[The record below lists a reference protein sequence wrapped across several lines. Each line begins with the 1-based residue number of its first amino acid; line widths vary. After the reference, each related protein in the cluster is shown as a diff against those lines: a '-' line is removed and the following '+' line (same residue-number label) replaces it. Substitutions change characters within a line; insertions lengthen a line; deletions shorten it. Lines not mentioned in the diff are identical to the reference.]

1 MSSML
6 SSWGWRAEASARN
19 KIKMEW
25 LPSIWN
31 WSEVE
36 ISSFVSLGFRNR
48 IPRFRGSLDRDVD
61 SIDDSWKYCSKFY
74 SKIYIIE
81 PTKSAVHSRATNH
94 SAGHDREAN
103 HSACDFLFL
112 PGVIIYEQNKS
123 LAKLTVA
130 PSSQCSNLCDGVI
143 WLSHSTSYN
152 FHMWKTLRRK
162 NSVKKSVMAAIRA
175 AAVISTRVIF
185 CIKIRAY
192 LRAKWKL
199 LQSNQVKRTP
209 QEPIN
214 EFIIQKLNP
223 LLVVDFRLI
232 SAFLYV

>member
-1 MSSML
+1 MPEIKSKWNDSP
-6 SSWGWRAEASARN
+6 ASGTGVRL
-19 KIKMEW
+19 K
-25 LPSIWN
+25 
-31 WSEVE
+31 
-36 ISSFVSLGFRNR
+36 FQFFFCLGFRNR

-81 PTKSAVHSRATNH
+81 PAKSAVHSRATNH
-94 SAGHDREAN
+94 SEGHDREAN
-103 HSACDFLFL
+103 HSACDPDDLSALLLLFL
-112 PGVIIYEQNKS
+112 PGVIIYKQNKS

-143 WLSHSTSYN
+143 WLSHSASYN

-175 AAVISTRVIF
+175 AAVISTRVVL
-185 CIKIRAY
+185 CITIRAY

-199 LQSNQVKRTP
+199 LNGIMKNV
-209 QEPIN
+209 
-214 EFIIQKLNP
+214 IISEWHAWYFKVS
-223 LLVVDFRLI
+223 VV
-232 SAFLYV
+232 AQ

>member
-1 MSSML
+1 MPEIKSK
-6 SSWGWRAEASARN
+6 WNDCPASGTGVRL
-19 KIKMEW
+19 K
-25 LPSIWN
+25 
-31 WSEVE
+31 
-36 ISSFVSLGFRNR
+36 FQFFFCLGFRNR

-81 PTKSAVHSRATNH
+81 PAKSAVHSRATNH

-103 HSACDFLFL
+103 HSACDPDDLSALLLLFL
-112 PGVIIYEQNKS
+112 PGVIIYKQNKS

-143 WLSHSTSYN
+143 WLSHSASYN

-175 AAVISTRVIF
+175 AAVISTRVVL
-185 CIKIRAY
+185 CITIRAY

-199 LQSNQVKRTP
+199 LNGIMKNV
-209 QEPIN
+209 
-214 EFIIQKLNP
+214 IISEWRAWYFKVS
-223 LLVVDFRLI
+223 VV
-232 SAFLYV
+232 AQ